1 TESAQ
6 QGFSDWLANC
16 RGFFFY
22 PPAVARSTAAV
33 FSFFAFSFQSKT
45 SFSIDVM
52 ADNKDST
59 TVPGWDGSA
68 RGWRRYTR
76 EVSWFVQAT
85 PIGKRRYCASKL
97 ISRLSGPA
105 RLLAMSWSVSKATF
119 DDPDGT
125 RLLLQRLA
133 SSPLVRKTLPN
144 AAAICQQYFSF
155 RRSAHESIGNFL
167 VRETLVHEEFVEAII
182 RLHEEK
188 LGVSQDQRDY
198 GLPDPT
204 YEEDSWSPWWDWPK
218 EDDDKEE
225 DPTDETA
232 DVGAEHAA
240 TPIAGGTRA
249 TTGSSPSH
257 RGDGAAEAAEEKPKS
272 SAGGAIDE
280 LSVADSFIMGVLR
293 GWRLLQA
300 AGLTAEEKRDI
311 LSTTKNSLEYET
323 VASALQ
329 SLWDEQL
336 LGQRGHHATSGF
348 HLNHLDQNVDE
359 ETYGNYEDDW
369 SWGNADDGGWYD
381 SYYAYEDPQWW
392 SWDEEPGGETPHTI
406 AEAEIEDPAL
416 KEAQQAEQVAEALA
430 LEAQRTWS
438 QAQKATQAL
447 RKDRGF
453 GAITGRP
460 QPNDGRCFN
469 CGGPHLQRDCPD
481 LRHRQSM
488 KGKGKMKGF
497 WNEMDDYY
505 ANFSSFGKSKS
516 KGKSKK
522 GHWMDV
528 QGLWKGKGK
537 GPKGKTKDGYRTVN
551 AYSSEMFL
559 GGLEVIHS
567 LDLAASSTPSTS
579 SNAPQLGMLDCG
591 ATASAAPEAV
601 VKGLISSVLSIDRG
615 ARIDIDQYSQP
626 FFRFG
631 NGKWGKALCRVLISS
646 SSSGRE
652 RQFAL
657 YTLPNPA
664 EYFQNKLDK
673 ASLVPV
679 LIGMDFLGPQGQ
691 GMMIDFNTGLAMFTK
706 TSDPRPPVQQLQM
719 TSKGHYVLNLATYLT
734 GGRES
739 TVYFDMSAS
748 DHVMPTLTA
757 VSSDDP
763 VLRQPPQLLLLDPLT
778 DMSTPG
784 ATTVNEEIYVAEI
797 KSKTPKAKAKAM
809 PLDFARKVK
818 GDNRDPRASSTQ
830 WPCFNRHV
838 ADYPKANAHG
848 RWTHCCICNLR
859 LEYVPRQGS
868 HGQTTQNQNPAMVRR
883 MLTQL
888 QPLMG
893 ANKPTAAIC
902 LAMQRKIDAEEQ
914 LMHMIN
920 EHKNDPT
927 RTIPTA
933 PQTAS
938 PGESSNSSWQ
948 MTGDTE
954 DTNLAMAYEAD
965 GYQGQQ

>member
-1 TESAQ
+1 MT
-6 QGFSDWLANC
+6 
-16 RGFFFY
+16 
-22 PPAVARSTAAV
+22 
-33 FSFFAFSFQSKT
+33 
-45 SFSIDVM
+45 
-52 ADNKDST
+52 DNRDSVS
-59 TVPGWDGSA
+59 VPSWDGAA

-76 EVSWFVQAT
+76 EVSWWVQAT

-97 ISRLSGPA
+97 ISKLTGPA
-105 RLLAMSWSVSKATF
+105 RLLAMSWSVSKGTF

-125 RLLLQRLA
+125 RLLLQRLSA
-133 SSPLVRKTLPN
+133 SPLVRKTLPN

-155 RRSAHESIGNFL
+155 KRSPQESIGNFL

-188 LGVSQDQRDY
+188 LGISQEQRDF
-198 GLPDPT
+198 GLPDSV
-204 YEEDSWSPWWDWPK
+204 EEETWLPWWEWPA
-218 EDDDKEE
+218 EADDEGPGSPPD
-225 DPTDETA
+225 DGATA
-232 DVGAEHAA
+232 DAGTTTTPTAA
-240 TPIAGGTRA
+240 APTRA
-249 TTGSSPSH
+249 TPGSSPSH
-257 RGDGAAEAAEEKPKS
+257 RGDGAAEAVDEKKS
-272 SAGGAIDE
+272 SVADGAIDE

-311 LSTTKNSLEYET
+311 LSTTKNSLDYDT

-336 LGQRGHHATSGF
+336 LGHRGTSGTSGF
-348 HLNHLDQNVDE
+348 HLNHVGQEDHHDGYYGHLDE
-359 ETYGNYEDDW
+359 GEDW
-369 SWGNADDGGWYD
+369 SWNQPEDDGWYD
-381 SYYAYEDPQWW
+381 TYYSHEDPSWW
-392 SWDEEPGGETPHTI
+392 GWDEDGHVEPSNNL
-406 AEAEIEDPAL
+406 AEAETEDPAL

-430 LEAQRTWS
+430 MEAQRTWS

-453 GAITGRP
+453 GAVTGRP
-460 QPNDGRCFN
+460 QPNDGRCFS
-469 CGGPHLQRDCPD
+469 CGGPHLLRDCPD
-481 LRHRQSM
+481 LRFR
-488 KGKGKMKGF
+488 KGKGKKGY
-497 WNEMDDYY
+497 WSEIDDYY
-505 ANFSSFGKSKS
+505 ANYTGFGKSKG

-559 GGLEVIHS
+559 GGLEVIHNM
-567 LDLAASSTPSTS
+567 DLAASSIPTTS
-579 SNAPQLGMLDCG
+579 STEPQLGMLDCG

-631 NGKWGKALCRVLISS
+631 NGKWGKALCRVHISS
-646 SSSGRE
+646 TSSGRE
-652 RQFAL
+652 RQFSL

-664 EYFQNKLDK
+664 EYFQSKLDK

-679 LIGMDFLGPQGQ
+679 LIGMDFLGPRGQ

-706 TSDPRPPVQQLQM
+706 TSEPRPPVQQLQM

-739 TVYFDMSAS
+739 PGHPQVVVRKKTTFSPDVDYKFLELGTVYFDMSAS
-748 DHVMPTLTA
+748 DHVMPIMTA
-757 VSSDDP
+757 VSSDSMSES
-763 VLRQPPQLLLLDPLT
+763 LANMYRLLDHSRQLV
-778 DMSTPG
+778 MSSPRVP
-784 ATTVNEEIYVAEI
+784 TTQEEIFVAEI
-797 KSKTPKAKAKAM
+797 KQKTPKAKAKAL
-809 PLDFARKVK
+809 PLDYARRVK
-818 GDNRDPRASSTQ
+818 GDNRDPRASSSQ

-848 RWTHCCICNLR
+848 RWTHCCVCNLR

-868 HGQTTQNQNPAMVRR
+868 HGQTTQNQNPAMVKR

-888 QPLMG
+888 EPLMG
-893 ANKPTAAIC
+893 KTKPTAAIC

-920 EHKNDPT
+920 EQKTNPT
-927 RTIPTA
+927 FTTAPA
-933 PQTAS
+933 PQTGS

>member
-1 TESAQ
+1 
-6 QGFSDWLANC
+6 
-16 RGFFFY
+16 
-22 PPAVARSTAAV
+22 
-33 FSFFAFSFQSKT
+33 
-45 SFSIDVM
+45 M

-85 PIGKRRYCASKL
+85 PINKRRYCASKL

-119 DDPDGT
+119 DDPDVT

-155 RRSAHESIGNFL
+155 RRSPQESIGNFL

-204 YEEDSWSPWWDWPK
+204 YEEESWSPWWEWPR
-218 EDDDKEE
+218 EDDDREE
-225 DPTDETA
+225 EQADEDA
-232 DVGAEHAA
+232 DRGAEAAA
-240 TPIAGGTRA
+240 TPTAGAARA

-336 LGQRGHHATSGF
+336 LGHRGHSSTTGF
-348 HLNHLDQNVDE
+348 HLNHMDQSVDE
-359 ETYGNYEDDW
+359 EAYGNYDDSDW
-369 SWGNADDGGWYD
+369 SWGSMDDGGWYD

-392 SWDEEPGGETPHTI
+392 SWDDESGGEPPHTI
-406 AEAEIEDPAL
+406 AEAELEDPAL

-453 GAITGRP
+453 GAISGRP

-481 LRHRQSM
+481 LRHRHGA

-497 WNEMDDYY
+497 WNETDDYY
-505 ANFSSFGKSKS
+505 ANFSSFGKSKA

-567 LDLAASSTPSTS
+567 LDLAASSTATTS
-579 SNAPQLGMLDCG
+579 SNAPHLGMLDCG

-691 GMMIDFNTGLAMFTK
+691 GMMIDFNAGLAMFTK
-706 TSDPRPPVQQLQM
+706 TSETRPPVQQLQM

-739 TVYFDMSAS
+739 PGHPQVVVHKQSAASATLSNQLLELGTVYFDMSAS

-757 VSSDDP
+757 VSSD
-763 VLRQPPQLLLLDPLT
+763 VMSESLENMYWLLDQSRQLNVN
-778 DMSTPG
+778 S
-784 ATTVNEEIYVAEI
+784 AT
-797 KSKTPKAKAKAM
+797 
-809 PLDFARKVK
+809 
-818 GDNRDPRASSTQ
+818 
-830 WPCFNRHV
+830 
-838 ADYPKANAHG
+838 ADSA
-848 RWTHCCICNLR
+848 
-859 LEYVPRQGS
+859 
-868 HGQTTQNQNPAMVRR
+868 
-883 MLTQL
+883 
-888 QPLMG
+888 
-893 ANKPTAAIC
+893 
-902 LAMQRKIDAEEQ
+902 
-914 LMHMIN
+914 
-920 EHKNDPT
+920 
-927 RTIPTA
+927 
-933 PQTAS
+933 
-938 PGESSNSSWQ
+938 Q
-948 MTGDTE
+948 MTGPSPTTTPRNISFSIPSRTCRPPARRLSTRKSTWPRSRRVPTPVSQFAFGKHATRKSRA
-954 DTNLAMAYEAD
+954 TNSNTQWGSETDHPLLACIKPPRGAPW
-965 GYQGQQ
+965 